1 MTKTEKTGLD
11 RFQPVAVLIFDISG
25 LGNQLQ
31 LPVAHFWVKKLDQT
45 RPDLWTL
52 DERLRDGLIAK
63 IC

>member
-11 RFQPVAVLIFDISG
+11 WFQLVAVLIFDISG

-45 RPDLWTL
+45 RPDL
-52 DERLRDGLIAK
+52 
-63 IC
+63 

>member
-11 RFQPVAVLIFDISG
+11 RFQPVAVLIFNISE

-45 RPDLWTL
+45 RPDL
-52 DERLRDGLIAK
+52 
-63 IC
+63 